1 GDYLFAVASEILS
14 RRGSHTVRH
23 FADTFRELVT
33 GQMRETVGAADGE
46 DAIEHYMTGIQ
57 QKTGVLIASAGDL
70 GALRAAAQ
78 QEHVDAVAQ
87 FGRHMGQIV
96 QIVDDIID
104 IWADPEE
111 SGKTPGTDLREG
123 VFTLPVL
130 HAMRQED
137 EVGAR
142 LREL

>member
-1 GDYLFAVASEILS
+1 
-14 RRGSHTVRH
+14 
-23 FADTFRELVT
+23 
-33 GQMRETVGAADGE
+33 
-46 DAIEHYMTGIQ
+46 MTGVQ
-57 QKTGVLIASAGDL
+57 TC
-70 GALRAAAQ
+70 ALPIW
-78 QEHVDAVAQ
+78 
-87 FGRHMGQIV
+87 QIF

-142 LREL
+142 LRELLTGPVTDDAVVEECLELIQRSNGRELAERDVEHYRSLADEELAKLPDNEVTEALRHLLAFSLDRLG